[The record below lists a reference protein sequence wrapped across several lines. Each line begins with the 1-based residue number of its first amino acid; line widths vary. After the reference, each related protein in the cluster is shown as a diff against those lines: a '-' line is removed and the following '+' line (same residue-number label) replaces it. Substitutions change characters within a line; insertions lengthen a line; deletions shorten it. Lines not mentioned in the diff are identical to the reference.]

1 LLSWVLALADIL
13 FSSCFSTLLNNWVKL
28 TLLIFCSRVNC
39 NPLLYIFLT
48 LLAMLALVI
57 TFFANPIG
65 KYYAQ
70 SYAQKLLKTP
80 VEISQLNLNFVNI
93 LL

>member
-1 LLSWVLALADIL
+1 
-13 FSSCFSTLLNNWVKL
+13 
-28 TLLIFCSRVNC
+28 
-39 NPLLYIFLT
+39 LT
-48 LLAMLALVI
+48 LLAVLTLIV

-80 VEISQLNLNFVNI
+80 VEISQLNLRLLDKSLNVDLLIFCSRVNCSPSNSMASMTI
-93 LL
+93 KLLPIVPTFNKK